1 MRANALLSIAGF
13 GLLLASCSS
22 VIPSASGPTNFPA
35 PSSAPS
41 SAPASSSPVQDLPA
55 ERAAKPIA
63 STPVPA
69 LPAAQS
75 NGDSSTAAGLGVVRG
90 PDIRTL
96 GITDNDAR
104 GALSAFNTSCRSVIW
119 RNDTSGLTQGADWRE
134 ACDAAKTWNGDAVTF
149 FATYLDAVQVSDGKS
164 FVTGYFEP
172 EILGS
177 KKRIKGYDVPV
188 YARPAD
194 LIDADLGQFNDDL
207 KDKKIRGKI
216 VGTEFTLYDD
226 RAAIDGGAL
235 EGRGLEIAWAKDP
248 IDFFFLQIQGSGR
261 LRAPDGTI
269 MRIGYA
275 SQNGRDYTGIGRLM
289 AQRGLLGPGESS
301 LQGITAWLRRNPE
314 EGVKIMHE
322 NKSYVFFQELT
333 GDGPLGAL
341 GLPVVAESSV
351 AADPKFTPLGAPVW
365 LSMDR
370 AEPNG
375 MWIAQDTGGAIKG
388 ANRFDSFWGAGE
400 RAKAISGGMAA
411 RGSALIFL
419 PKVSLRRLGL

>member
-1 MRANALLSIAGF
+1 MLSVGIF
-13 GLLLASCSS
+13 GILLASCSS
-22 VIPSASGPTNFPA
+22 VIPSSGASLDIPA
-35 PSSAPS
+35 PTA
-41 SAPASSSPVQDLPA
+41 VD
-55 ERAAKPIA
+55 RAAKPIA
-63 STPVPA
+63 STPA
-69 LPAAQS
+69 ATLPAATPS
-75 NGDSSTAAGLGVVRG
+75 DDSSTAVGLGVVRG

-96 GITDNDAR
+96 GITDTDAR
-104 GALSAFNTSCRSVIW
+104 GALSAFITSCRSVIW
-119 RNDTSGLTQGADWRE
+119 RNDVSGLTQGSDWRE

-177 KKRIKGYDVPV
+177 KKRIKGYDIPV
-188 YARPAD
+188 YGRPSD
-194 LIDADLGQFNDDL
+194 LIDADLGQFSDDL
-207 KDKKIRGKI
+207 IGKKVRGKI
-216 VGTEFTLYDD
+216 VETDFTLYDD
-226 RAAIDGGAL
+226 RAAIDGGSL
-235 EGRGLEIAWAKDP
+235 VGRGLEIAWAKDP

-289 AQRGLLGPGESS
+289 AERGLLGPGESS

-314 EGVKIMHE
+314 EGMKIMHE

-351 AADPKFTPLGAPVW
+351 AADPKYTPLGAPVW

-419 PKVSLRRLGL
+419 PKISVQRLGL